1 MFKTDIS
8 QTASYLKPRQ
18 TEKNMTSK
26 NVVIPTE
33 VSVSIDPTFSDKP
46 TEGFQAPKTKVIP
59 RSGYDYP
66 NEWSTELFEKVGS
79 CDC

>member
-1 MFKTDIS
+1 MGALT
-8 QTASYLKPRQ
+8 QLLATNLLR
-18 TEKNMTSK
+18 
-26 NVVIPTE
+26 VLE
-33 VSVSIDPTFSDKP
+33 V
-46 TEGFQAPKTKVIP
+46 PKTEVIP